1 MKHIIEISRDRLKPS
16 DEYRASELNN
26 RNPLL
31 RWKEWVGERQIQQE
45 RIKRLSNIILKVYQV
60 FKIRLEDIYTSLL
73 ILDSETSPE
82 EQVQELLN
90 KMDM

>member
-1 MKHIIEISRDRLKPS
+1 MESYLKFHTTKMTE
-16 DEYRASELNN
+16 DIVR
-26 RNPLL
+26 
-31 RWKEWVGERQIQQE
+31 ERQIQQE
-45 RIKRLSNIILKVYQV
+45 RIKNIILKVYQV